1 MQFSWLHDKIG
12 NMKEIEELKKKLI
25 FTTTEIKSCFEDERK
40 ALYWINSSID
50 RGVISKIRRGLY
62 ALINPA
68 TGLVYV
74 DKFMISSA
82 INDSSYVAYHGA
94 LEFHGL
100 ANQIYNHIYVASE
113 QFFSSFEYGGISYE
127 RVNNSIINGVITV
140 KSSSDIKVTN
150 LERTIVD
157 CIDDTKR
164 AGGEEELLTALSYV
178 KKLDYNK
185 IIEYLKN
192 YSKINL
198 WQKTAYLLEQFND
211 ILNIP
216 KDFYE
221 ECESNITN
229 RAIYFLNDGNYGEAF
244 YNKKWKIVAPVKI
257 II

>member
-1 MQFSWLHDKIG
+1 
-12 NMKEIEELKKKLI
+12 MKEIGELKKKLI
-25 FTTTEIKSCFEDERK
+25 FTTAEIGSCFENERK

-50 RGVISKIRRGLY
+50 KGVISKIRRGLY
-62 ALINPA
+62 TLVNPA

-74 DKFMISSA
+74 NKFMIGSA
-82 INDSSYVAYHGA
+82 INESSYIAYHSA

-100 ANQIYNHIYVASE
+100 ANQVYNHVYVASE
-113 QFFSSFEYGGISYE
+113 QFFSGFKYGGISYE
-127 RVNNSIINGVITV
+127 RVNNSIKNGVITV
-140 KSSSDIKVTN
+140 KSFSNIKVTN
-150 LERTIVD
+150 LERTIID
-157 CIDDTKR
+157 CIDDIKR

-178 KKLDYNK
+178 KKLDYSK

-211 ILNIP
+211 VLNIS
-216 KDFYE
+216 KEFFD

-229 RAIYFLNDGNYGEAF
+229 RVIYFLNDGNYGEAF
-244 YNKKWKIVAPVKI
+244 YNKKWKIVAPIKI